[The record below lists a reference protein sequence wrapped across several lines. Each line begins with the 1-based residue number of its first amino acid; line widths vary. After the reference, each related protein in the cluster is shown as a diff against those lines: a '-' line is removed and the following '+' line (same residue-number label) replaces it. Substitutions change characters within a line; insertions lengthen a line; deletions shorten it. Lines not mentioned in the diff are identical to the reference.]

1 MSDTEVAYRP
11 EGTVYGVLLNFQR
24 EHALWA
30 PRMDEAPYKGAPKAP
45 VLYVK
50 TANTFA
56 PSGTAIALPRSAT
69 EAELGASLGLVIGG
83 DPRSGSSPLDAVRGV
98 VLMNDLSLP
107 HASYYR
113 PPVRFKCP
121 DGFLGVGPRCVPLDR
136 AGNLPDLELTVRVDG
151 EVVQTVDLRTLVRDA
166 AQLLADVS
174 EFMRLLPGDVLML
187 GTDCRPDGTRPRV
200 RAGATF
206 EISAPG
212 FEPLVNTL
220 VGASA

>member
-1 MSDTEVAYRP
+1 MSVTPSAYRP

-30 PRMDEAPYKGAPKAP
+30 PRMDEAPYKGAPRAP

-50 TANTFA
+50 TANTFS
-56 PSGTAIALPRSAT
+56 PSGAAITLPRGAD
-69 EAELGASLGLVIGG
+69 AVELGASLGLVIGS
-83 DPRSGSSPLDAVRGV
+83 DPRSASSPLDAVRGV

-121 DGFLGVGPRCVPLDR
+121 DGFLGVGPRCIPR
-136 AGNLPDLELTVRVDG
+136 AEAGEFSSLVLTVRVDG
-151 EVVQTVDLRTLVRDA
+151 QVVQAVDLRTLVRGP

-174 EFMRLLPGDVLML
+174 EFMRLSPGDVLML
-187 GTDCRPDGTRPRV
+187 GTDCLPDGARPRV
-200 RAGATF
+200 RAGARI

-220 VGASA
+220 VGESA